1 MKLFTKISLIVAAIA
16 LGLGILGVCVGMAMG
31 ADASELSEFGIYI
44 SPHQQVKVSGV
55 ITEIE
60 EEIREEVSDVVED
73 VVEES
78 FHVYQDDGLG
88 HRENETQ
95 NNYKPHD
102 KNMHEHSYS
111 LKGIDRLDIE
121 VQNAEITILATE
133 DVDHILYYSNKDK
146 NIAKV
151 DGSTLKLED
160 RTSSK
165 NKIQLELYIP
175 VGVLKEIDIDVAA
188 GTIVADKIVADSITF
203 DIDAAALQIDE
214 LQVTRE
220 ADLQVDAG
228 EMVIGYYDGPKLDVE
243 CALGSIMVVCEG
255 NQSDYNYEM
264 ECGMGRIVF
273 NRETY
278 SGLGEEIHINNGS
291 SKLIE
296 ASCDMGEIVLEFPNS
311 L

>member
-1 MKLFTKISLIVAAIA
+1 MKLFTKISLIVAVIA

-31 ADASELSEFGIYI
+31 ADAGDLSELGIYI
-44 SPHQQVKVSGV
+44 SPHQQVKVSGA

-60 EEIREEVSDVVED
+60 EEIKEKASD

-78 FHVYQDDGLG
+78 FQVYQDDGIG
-88 HRENETQ
+88 HHRNETQ
-95 NNYKPHD
+95 NNYRLHD
-102 KNMHEHSYS
+102 ENMYEHSHS
-111 LKGIDRLDIE
+111 LKDIDRLDIE
-121 VQNAEITILATE
+121 VRNAEITILATE

-188 GTIVADKIVADSITF
+188 GTIVADKIVADGVTF
-203 DIDAAALQIDE
+203 DIDAAALQIGE

>member
-1 MKLFTKISLIVAAIA
+1 MKLFTKISLIVAVIA

-31 ADASELSEFGIYI
+31 ADAGDLSELGIYI
-44 SPHQQVKVSGV
+44 SPHQQVKVSGA

-60 EEIREEVSDVVED
+60 EEIKEKASD

-78 FHVYQDDGLG
+78 FQVYQDDGIG
-88 HRENETQ
+88 HHRNETQ
-95 NNYKPHD
+95 NNYRPHD
-102 KNMHEHSYS
+102 ENMYEHSHS
-111 LKGIDRLDIE
+111 LKDIDRLDIE
-121 VQNAEITILATE
+121 VRNAEITILATE
-133 DVDHILYYSNKDK
+133 DVDHILYYSDKDK

-188 GTIVADKIVADSITF
+188 GTIVADKIVADGVTF
-203 DIDAAALQIDE
+203 DIDAAALQIGE